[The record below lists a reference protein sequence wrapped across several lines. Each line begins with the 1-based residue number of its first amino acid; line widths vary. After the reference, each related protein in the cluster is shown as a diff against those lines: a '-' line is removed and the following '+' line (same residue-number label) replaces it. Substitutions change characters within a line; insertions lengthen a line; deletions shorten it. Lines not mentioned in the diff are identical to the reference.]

1 MIIDVRNIDS
11 RQLIRTI
18 TSEELLKLCD
28 NDERMF
34 DDYVRLLRNHPKR
47 RAIDE
52 IWQIV
57 D

>member
-1 MIIDVRNIDS
+1 MIIEVRNIDS

-47 RAIDE
+47 RAINE
-52 IWQIV
+52 IWQII